1 MEGKSRVG
9 RIRQPSGDKVSCN
22 PLPIQETSHGNQSF
36 AKPSLCLRLKNKGVH
51 KQPQTKFLLQDA
63 HFGCKPHFLLGH
75 SGLSQPLLL
84 LSKRKASHS
93 FRCSMGQ
100 KWLWRTRLCPP
111 SRAPPPASPAQCLS
125 HRSAPTSPC
134 HRETDGAEEFSTSSW
149 AASLKEGL

>member
-1 MEGKSRVG
+1 MEIRAFQNHLCVYTL
-9 RIRQPSGDKVSCN
+9 RIRVS
-22 PLPIQETSHGNQSF
+22 
-36 AKPSLCLRLKNKGVH
+36 
-51 KQPQTKFLLQDA
+51 QTKFLLQDA

-93 FRCSMGQ
+93 FCCSMGQ

-125 HRSAPTSPC
+125 HCSAPTSPC

-149 AASLKEGL
+149 AASLKEGLWWQRSRLTNGITQKDCDKFCSIPRDL